1 MKCAYVT
8 LLTDDNTD
16 FIYNII
22 LATSLLKSKTKH
34 DIILLYT
41 LAVPQYKLNI
51 FKHFYTKLVK
61 VEHIK
66 TSQKVFNVNLSYFF
80 TKFQIFNLTDYDK
93 LLYVD
98 KYQFINT
105 NIDYIFNL
113 NYPAGFCYNNKF
125 KRSHMFLIK
134 PNESLYNKSLKIIDE
149 VNLTKKYMDKNI
161 LNLLF
166 KKINCFSS
174 NLDFQKYLTKLNN
187 NKLNNDDILI
197 IDYNFIKKPL
207 TFFKSKNVKSNNI
220 YKKYNKFYLPWF
232 NTYIKL
238 YKNLMKSNIDLYNVY
253 SVISHDYEFYLKKNY
268 PNMKKIRISKKL
280 YITLDKKLD
289 TIINNHFTYKN
300 IINYLR
306 NNGIKLFIYG
316 GTMRDLIG
324 NIEIKDIDCLY
335 IGDYKKINELLRKNK
350 FLKFKQGLFKKY
362 FDIEEDEM
370 ELNNL
375 DVLRKSLDG
384 PCNSLLYDF
393 DSKYIYDLTGHGIN
407 DSKKKIWRLNPGD
420 TYEEWS
426 RDHNCLIHRLY
437 KMLKK
442 DYSVSIEDRT
452 FIYNELYNEKKDRSY
467 WFYLRRFADESFCEL
482 IKNDVNQLKLNY
494 SGEEFIKLILK
505 NIENI

>member
-1 MKCAYVT
+1 
-8 LLTDDNTD
+8 
-16 FIYNII
+16 
-22 LATSLLKSKTKH
+22 
-34 DIILLYT
+34 
-41 LAVPQYKLNI
+41 
-51 FKHFYTKLVK
+51 
-61 VEHIK
+61 
-66 TSQKVFNVNLSYFF
+66 
-80 TKFQIFNLTDYDK
+80 
-93 LLYVD
+93 
-98 KYQFINT
+98 
-105 NIDYIFNL
+105 
-113 NYPAGFCYNNKF
+113 
-125 KRSHMFLIK
+125 
-134 PNESLYNKSLKIIDE
+134 
-149 VNLTKKYMDKNI
+149 
-161 LNLLF
+161 
-166 KKINCFSS
+166 
-174 NLDFQKYLTKLNN
+174 
-187 NKLNNDDILI
+187 
-197 IDYNFIKKPL
+197 
-207 TFFKSKNVKSNNI
+207 
-220 YKKYNKFYLPWF
+220 
-232 NTYIKL
+232 
-238 YKNLMKSNIDLYNVY
+238 MKSNIDLYNVY
-253 SVISHDYEFYLKKNY
+253 SVISHDYDFYLKKNY

-280 YITLDKKLD
+280 YVTLDKKLD

-442 DYSVSIEDRT
+442 DYTVSIEDRT

-467 WFYLRRFADESFCEL
+467 WFYLRRFADELFCEL
-482 IKNDVNQLKLNY
+482 IKNDVNKLNLNY
-494 SGEEFIKLILK
+494 SGDEFIKLILK